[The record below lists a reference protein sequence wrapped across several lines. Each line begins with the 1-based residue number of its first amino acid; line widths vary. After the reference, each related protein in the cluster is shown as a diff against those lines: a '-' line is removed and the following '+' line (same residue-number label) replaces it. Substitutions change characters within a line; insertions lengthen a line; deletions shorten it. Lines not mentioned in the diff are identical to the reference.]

1 MEDNLTTAR
10 MSNVESA
17 MYAAKADIRELQNNS
32 VPFIVYE
39 GTIARFERTVRRL
52 IILVGI
58 TILLLFAS
66 NAIWIYEWNQYD
78 YADVTMD
85 NTDGGNANFMGA
97 GASGVINNGESQSKD
112 KD

>member
-1 MEDNLTTAR
+1 MDIPEHNSVDDNR
-10 MSNVESA
+10 
-17 MYAAKADIRELQNNS
+17 

-39 GTIARFERTVRRL
+39 GTIARFERTIRRL

-78 YADVTMD
+78 YSDVTLD
-85 NTDGGNANFMGA
+85 SQDGGNASYIGA
-97 GASGVINNGESQSKD
+97 NGYINNGESTSKNEN
-112 KD
+112 

>member
-1 MEDNLTTAR
+1 MDKIPSDKLTDDNR
-10 MSNVESA
+10 
-17 MYAAKADIRELQNNS
+17 

-39 GTIARFERTVRRL
+39 GTIARFERTIRRL

-78 YADVTMD
+78 YEDVTVD
-85 NTDGGNANFMGA
+85 SQDGGNANYI
-97 GASGVINNGESQSKD
+97 GASGVINNGESTSKN
-112 KD
+112 KN

>member
-1 MEDNLTTAR
+1 MDKIPSDKLTDDNR
-10 MSNVESA
+10 
-17 MYAAKADIRELQNNS
+17 

-39 GTIARFERTVRRL
+39 GTVARFERTIRRL
-52 IILVGI
+52 VILVGI

-66 NAIWIYEWNQYD
+66 NVFWIYEWNQYD

-85 NTDGGNANFMGA
+85 NTDGGNANYI

>member
-1 MEDNLTTAR
+1 MDDSTTTAR
-10 MSNVESA
+10 MANVENA
-17 MYAAKADIRELQNNS
+17 MYDVKADIRELQKES

-39 GTIARFERTVRRL
+39 GTVARFERTIRRL

-78 YADVTMD
+78 YESVTVD
-85 NTDGGNANFMGA
+85 SESNGNANYI
-97 GASGVINNGESQSKD
+97 GASGVIHNGEGGSEKAD
-112 KD
+112 